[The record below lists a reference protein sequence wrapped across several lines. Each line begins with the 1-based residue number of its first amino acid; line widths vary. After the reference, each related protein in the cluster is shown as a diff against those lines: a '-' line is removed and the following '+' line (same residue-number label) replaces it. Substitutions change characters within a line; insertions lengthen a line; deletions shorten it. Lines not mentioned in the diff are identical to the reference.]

1 MNTTPDTLRIDLP
14 DHSYPIHIGSGLL
27 GSPDLLADCLP
38 RGPVLIVTNETVAPL
53 YLARVRALLGDR
65 PTNECILPDGEAHK
79 TQQTLTRVYDALAGA
94 RMTRDGAVVALGG
107 GVIGDLAGFA
117 AATWNRGIAVA
128 QIPTTLLSQVDS
140 SVGGKTAVNHP
151 AGKNLIG
158 AFHQPAVVIADI
170 DTLSTLPERELRA
183 GVAEV
188 IKYGLIADLEFL
200 CWIETNMERLL
211 GRDPAALSHA
221 IKTSCAT
228 KARLVALDERE
239 SGPRALLNLGHT
251 FGHAI
256 EAAMGYGTWLHGEAV
271 AAGMVVAAELSA
283 ELGWIDAT
291 DVRRVRDLI
300 AAAGLPTAAPRLG
313 AESALRL
320 MSLDKKVKDGRI
332 RLVLLRSL
340 GEAVVTA
347 DYPAQALT
355 AVLQREMGT

>member
-1 MNTTPDTLRIDLP
+1 MLFR
-14 DHSYPIHIGSGLL
+14 S
-27 GSPDLLADCLP
+27 
-38 RGPVLIVTNETVAPL
+38 
-53 YLARVRALLGDR
+53 
-65 PTNECILPDGEAHK
+65 
-79 TQQTLTRVYDALAGA
+79 
-94 RMTRDGAVVALGG
+94 
-107 GVIGDLAGFA
+107 
-117 AATWNRGIAVA
+117 
-128 QIPTTLLSQVDS
+128 
-140 SVGGKTAVNHP
+140 
-151 AGKNLIG
+151 
-158 AFHQPAVVIADI
+158 
-170 DTLSTLPERELRA
+170 
-183 GVAEV
+183 
-188 IKYGLIADLEFL
+188 
-200 CWIETNMERLL
+200 
-211 GRDPAALSHA
+211 
-221 IKTSCAT
+221 
-228 KARLVALDERE
+228 
-239 SGPRALLNLGHT
+239 PRALLNLGHT

-313 AESALRL
+313 VESALRL